1 MDINHQYTKSLEFE
15 ARFSE
20 FIEENITNIKY
31 FSFLRPYSEEKIT
44 ELFLEKCEKIF
55 DIFSSCNKNF
65 IQDKNLFNKTPEE
78 EKSEIKSIDEIKKEA
93 DKINKK
99 TKYT

>member
-31 FSFLRPYSEEKIT
+31 FSFLRPYNEEKIT
-44 ELFLEKCEKIF
+44 EIFLEKCEKIF

-65 IQDKNLFNKTPEE
+65 IQDKNLFNKN
-78 EKSEIKSIDEIKKEA
+78 SEDERSIDDIKKTANKE
-93 DKINKK
+93 NKK